1 MTINEIL
8 PAVASLTH
16 AEKVRLAQIIL
27 QQLAA
32 EEGMETPLASEFDPR
47 AFFGLG
53 HQNRQSIDDYMASTR
68 EGWN

>member
-16 AEKVRLAQIIL
+16 AEKFRLAQIIL

-32 EEGMETPLASEFDPR
+32 EEGIETSKASEFDPR
-47 AFFGLG
+47 PFFGVA
-53 HQNRQSIDDYMASTR
+53 HQSRQSIDDYLASTR